1 VVIES
6 QKSVNK
12 KRCVEKS
19 ERSGMM
25 RAKKVSKV
33 CGLED
38 KADARDEKRSKKL
51 T

>member
-1 VVIES
+1 
-6 QKSVNK
+6 
-12 KRCVEKS
+12 
-19 ERSGMM
+19 MM
-25 RAKKVSKV
+25 HAKQVSKV